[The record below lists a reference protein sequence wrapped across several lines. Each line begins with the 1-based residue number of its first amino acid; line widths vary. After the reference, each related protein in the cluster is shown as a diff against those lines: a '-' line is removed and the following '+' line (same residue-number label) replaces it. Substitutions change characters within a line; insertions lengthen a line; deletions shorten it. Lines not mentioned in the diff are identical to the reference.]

1 MRTRASREARLTSPF
16 LGGALPL
23 LARLD
28 YTHLQNQLKKP
39 HSITFSKA
47 NEVRP
52 FEDTASL
59 NFWASKNDA
68 SLFLIGTHTK
78 KRPHG
83 LIWARCFA
91 GEVMELLEVGI
102 EEVMAMSS
110 FKGIKSNT
118 GSVPL
123 FHFSAVEPHSN
134 LWDTHPTFTQF
145 KSLLL
150 DFFRGHE
157 LDGVALKGLERV
169 VSVTIGG
176 SSSLDDQASKEG
188 VASAVVGKGKAA
200 VESVIGAIR
209 PADANQAWDEDK
221 SLPVVHFRTYTVHF
235 MRSGLRQP
243 RVELAP
249 HGPHFTFS
257 MRRSQA
263 PAAEVWK
270 EAMKKQ
276 EKKSAASN
284 KKNKNVDIDEM
295 GDKVG
300 RVYLNPQVRSRS
312 SSLQLF
318 PALGL
323 SFDANE
329 PPHFAGPLQ
338 AAIPQVQGSQAQAR
352 RDRRCGGGRRRRGG
366 RGRRGQQQEAEG
378 MSGFASLGCGSARVV
393 TIAFCDGE
401 RRPSQVGARCPSLI
415 ALCLRISTLG
425 LVCLRHD
432 EASSLACRN
441 VARFYFPFPPRH
453 STRSSHSSLSCF
465 ARLMATRATFPRLA
479 QTFADKQALL
489 KTVKEACGA
498 SSPSPVPHASADS
511 FCLADNSSHTFSV
524 TASTD
529 RIVTFRCSSRRRG
542 DRDACTAHLTA
553 RRAETKAP
561 WAVTEVNN
569 RHSCTVPPTP
579 VAKPV
584 VDPKKRAP
592 PASTAKVVNTS
603 PALAE
608 IEQKPTL
615 RPSTPFKLVFLS
627 NPPAD
632 DAQGSQGP
640 LDAAP
645 PSPISLR
652 APDAPPPPAK
662 KRRRSVAA
670 SAARKSAQKP
680 PAPISTATSS
690 SSPQLPILDLR
701 TPSPP
706 PLAPQPPPSTAPLV
720 DAATPFSLVLSDVG
734 FGDPS
739 LVASLLYLSPGTLND
754 FLAQVKVEYGE
765 DTRKR
770 MSDFVLSWREM
781 GRSEGFG

>member
-1 MRTRASREARLTSPF
+1 MATPLIAPAKPRNARSKRALDAREPQLVEKNAKTALVVRTNGISEKVKV
-16 LGGALPL
+16 ALSEL
-23 LARLD
+23 
-28 YTHLQNQLKKP
+28 NQLKKP

-300 RVYLNPQVRSRS
+300 RVYLNPQDLSKLQSRK
-312 SSLQLF
+312 F
-318 PALGL
+318 KGL
-323 SFDANE
+323 KRK
-329 PPHFAGPLQ
+329 P
-338 AAIPQVQGSQAQAR
+338 
-352 RDRRCGGGRRRRGG
+352 
-366 RGRRGQQQEAEG
+366 
-378 MSGFASLGCGSARVV
+378 
-393 TIAFCDGE
+393 GE
-401 RRPSQVGARCPSLI
+401 
-415 ALCLRISTLG
+415 T
-425 LVCLRHD
+425 
-432 EASSLACRN
+432 
-441 VARFYFPFPPRH
+441 
-453 STRSSHSSLSCF
+453 
-465 ARLMATRATFPRLA
+465 
-479 QTFADKQALL
+479 
-489 KTVKEACGA
+489 
-498 SSPSPVPHASADS
+498 
-511 FCLADNSSHTFSV
+511 
-524 TASTD
+524 
-529 RIVTFRCSSRRRG
+529 
-542 DRDACTAHLTA
+542 
-553 RRAETKAP
+553 
-561 WAVTEVNN
+561 
-569 RHSCTVPPTP
+569 
-579 VAKPV
+579 
-584 VDPKKRAP
+584 
-592 PASTAKVVNTS
+592 
-603 PALAE
+603 
-608 IEQKPTL
+608 
-615 RPSTPFKLVFLS
+615 
-627 NPPAD
+627 D
-632 DAQGSQGP
+632 DAEEGGD
-640 LDAAP
+640 DAADEEGEG
-645 PSPISLR
+645 SS
-652 APDAPPPPAK
+652 
-662 KRRRSVAA
+662 KRRRA
-670 SAARKSAQKP
+670 
-680 PAPISTATSS
+680 
-690 SSPQLPILDLR
+690 
-701 TPSPP
+701 
-706 PLAPQPPPSTAPLV
+706 
-720 DAATPFSLVLSDVG
+720 
-734 FGDPS
+734 
-739 LVASLLYLSPGTLND
+739 
-754 FLAQVKVEYGE
+754 
-765 DTRKR
+765 
-770 MSDFVLSWREM
+770 
-781 GRSEGFG
+781 